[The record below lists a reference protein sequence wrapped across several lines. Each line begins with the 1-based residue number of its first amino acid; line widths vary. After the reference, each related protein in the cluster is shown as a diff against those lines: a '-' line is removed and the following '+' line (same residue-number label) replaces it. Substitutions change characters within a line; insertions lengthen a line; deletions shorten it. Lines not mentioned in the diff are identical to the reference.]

1 MRNVITFNDTVF
13 PEKLQNEEILTSN
26 DEIVLSSHRIRQYLK
41 STSITTFKSFSI
53 ENITSCKVE
62 KSITWKLLLIA
73 ILLGIAGIVGT
84 SITGDMDYQN
94 NYRDIFA
101 ISSATIIFIG
111 LFLLI
116 RFFLSFK
123 RTLTISTASESITS
137 NIAGLEFD
145 DVTRFVNKIE
155 KAREERI
162 TALSLV
168 SRK

>member
-111 LFLLI
+111 LFFLI

-162 TALSLV
+162 IALSLV